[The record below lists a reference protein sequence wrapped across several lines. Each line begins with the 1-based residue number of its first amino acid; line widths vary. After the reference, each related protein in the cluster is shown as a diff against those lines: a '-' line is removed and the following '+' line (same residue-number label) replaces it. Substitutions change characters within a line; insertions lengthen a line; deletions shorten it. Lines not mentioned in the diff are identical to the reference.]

1 MRSELI
7 HRGAPVGGHVTVV
20 GTAGRKTQNSL
31 SNSCNAGKRGRESH
45 SWSQKGQGRGVGV
58 GGVWDGEEKGRR
70 GAPRC

>member
-1 MRSELI
+1 M
-7 HRGAPVGGHVTVV
+7 V